1 MNILLLRGFNN
12 YFNRIVKK
20 YSTVDDYKA
29 NSSSFLE
36 LSNINFNPNDGVN
49 TELVI
54 GGPTQLENNKPLAWD
69 DIGSPDY
76 LLCIDPADSTIKH
89 RWFILECVRTRNG
102 QYRISLKRDAIAD
115 NLEDILN
122 STCYIEKG
130 YVNKEELS
138 AEDKEI
144 ISK

>member
-49 TELVI
+49 TDLII
-54 GGPTQLENNKPLAWD
+54 GGPTQLENNEPLA
-69 DIGSPDY
+69 
-76 LLCIDPADSTIKH
+76 
-89 RWFILECVRTRNG
+89 
-102 QYRISLKRDAIAD
+102 
-115 NLEDILN
+115 
-122 STCYIEKG
+122 
-130 YVNKEELS
+130 
-138 AEDKEI
+138 
-144 ISK
+144 